1 VSFINWGSESPEQRD
16 SRHRFEEELML
27 LEQTVRFIR
36 LTSAQSGA
44 AGGSIVDASANQ
56 YVENGYIDNYF
67 E

>member
-1 VSFINWGSESPEQRD
+1 
-16 SRHRFEEELML
+16 ML